1 MNYLILK
8 CIWACCKPPVRL
20 FLKKKLLRQPTFLKR
35 GKVRYIGYKY
45 ASRALVSCHILS
57 QTSHSYIYLSFCCET
72 AKAIMLD
79 KSWISLP
86 RSSPQYLVGLNQ
98 FLDYAF
104 MHSSVR
110 GKIRCPCEKCKF
122 DKWKT
127 RDEVVIHCLDK
138 QFPRYY
144 VTWAFHGE
152 DGLHDTT
159 GDLEVGSSSHVGRMQ
174 VESSDDYADGGHAN
188 NLGNNTVMEAFGQHE
203 AGDDW
208 DVVVDGPVAEY
219 LSTEVARDFFELMTE
234 GDKPL
239 YPGINELTILTV

>member
-1 MNYLILK
+1 MHYFNVNMQLGVFQNAYMNYLILK

-20 FLKKKLLRQPTFLKR
+20 FFKKKLLRQPTFLKR

-57 QTSHSYIYLSFCCET
+57 QTSHSYIYLWFCCET

-127 RDEVVIHCLDK
+127 REEVFAHCMDK

-144 VTWAFHGE
+144 LNWAFHGE
-152 DGLHDTT
+152 GELHDNA
-159 GDLEVGSSSHVGRMQ
+159 GDLEVGSSSHIGMQ
-174 VESSDDYADGGHAN
+174 VESSDDEADGGEHAN
-188 NLGNNTVMEAFGQHE
+188 NPGNNTVMEAFGQHE
-203 AGDDW
+203 AGDGGDA
-208 DVVVDGPVAEY
+208 VVDGPVADY
-219 LSTEVARDFFELMTE
+219 LCNIVLLI
-234 GDKPL
+234 P
-239 YPGINELTILTV
+239 